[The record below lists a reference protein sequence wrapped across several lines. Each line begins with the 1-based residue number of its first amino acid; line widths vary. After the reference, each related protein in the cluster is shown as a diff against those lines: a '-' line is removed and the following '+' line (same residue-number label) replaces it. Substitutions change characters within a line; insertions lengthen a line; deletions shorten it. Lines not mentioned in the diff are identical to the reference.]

1 MYRYLLSC
9 LLFISTLTI
18 AQTDAPADQVVTV
31 AGKSFLKSNF
41 EQPAKKDKPD
51 EENNQL
57 RQDIFYFSQVN
68 AFVLRTLV
76 EDYAEHNQIT
86 PKPEHVEG
94 FKQAYASAG
103 VSEEKLASL
112 ANFNALRFAT
122 DKHMYEQLGG
132 RVVFDQ
138 GHPKMP
144 IEAYSKLLMAYKQSG
159 RLVFHEQKYE
169 SLFWK
174 SLERPDA
181 LEIPP
186 QDVKYD
192 SPWWMSVAR

>member
-1 MYRYLLSC
+1 M
-9 LLFISTLTI
+9 
-18 AQTDAPADQVVTV
+18 VTV
-31 AGKSFLKSNF
+31 AGKSILIATV
-41 EQPAKKDKPD
+41 EQTANTDEQD
-51 EENNQL
+51 EENNQR
-57 RQDIFYFSQVN
+57 RQDIFYFSHVN
-68 AFVLRTLV
+68 TCVLRTLV

-94 FKQAYASAG
+94 FKEAYARAG
-103 VSEEKLASL
+103 LSEEKLASL